1 MSNQTTDRRQRSVRK
16 RQRPDA
22 SLAPVLPEHTHIEQV
37 QGSRQV
43 PSAPPFDLAVEW
55 RVIDALTPYAR
66 NARTHST
73 KQINQIAASI
83 KEFGFTNPVLIDVE
97 GGIIAG
103 HGRVEAAKLL
113 GLERVPTIRLDH
125 LSEAQK
131 RAYIVADNRLAELA
145 GWDKD
150 ILGIELQHLSALD
163 LDFDVEIT
171 GFETA
176 EVDLLIESLEATN
189 EADPADEVPNI
200 AENTRAVTEP
210 GDLWLLGEHQLLCAD
225 ALKPESYERLMEG
238 VRARMVFTDPPYNV
252 PIDGHVCG
260 LGKTRHREFAMA
272 SGEMSEAEFTT
283 FLETMLTNVAHSCVD
298 GAIVDVC
305 MDWRHLYEL
314 LTAGRNAKLTLLNVC
329 VWNKDNGGMGS
340 LYRSKHEL
348 VCVFKSGDAQHINN
362 VELGKYGRYRTNV
375 WDYAGVNTLRKGRLE
390 ELSMHPTVKPV
401 ALVADAIKDCTRRGD
416 IVLDAFAGS
425 GTTLIAAEKTGRK
438 GRGLELDP
446 LYVDIAVCRWER
458 LTGEKAVHT
467 ATGLTMEELAVVRG
481 VSVAPEGESL
491 PRTDTAAGREV
502 DHEA

>member
-1 MSNQTTDRRQRSVRK
+1 MPEKLVIERFPTSVLSFNR
-16 RQRPDA
+16 
-22 SLAPVLPEHTHIEQV
+22 
-37 QGSRQV
+37 
-43 PSAPPFDLAVEW
+43 
-55 RVIDALTPYAR
+55 R
-66 NARTHST
+66 NARTHSK
-73 KQINQIAASI
+73 KQVRQIAASI
-83 KEFGFTNPVLIDVE
+83 EEFGFVNPVLIDEANLV
-97 GGIIAG
+97 IAG
-103 HGRVEAAKLL
+103 HGRLAAARLLKL
-113 GLERVPTIRLDH
+113 ETVPAIRLSH
-125 LSEAQK
+125 LSETQK
-131 RAYIVADNRLAELA
+131 RALAIADNKLAENAEWDQELLA
-145 GWDKD
+145 RE
-150 ILGIELQHLSALD
+150 LECLSEIEV
-163 LDFDVEIT
+163 DFDVEIT
-171 GFETA
+171 GFEAA
-176 EVDLLIESLEATN
+176 EIDLLIEGLEHA
-189 EADPADEVPNI
+189 ESDPKADAIPESPGTED
-200 AENTRAVTEP
+200 VTVAP
-210 GDLWLLGEHQLLCAD
+210 GDLWLLGRHRLLCGD
-225 ALKPESYERLMEG
+225 ARDPGAFRRLMAGES
-238 VRARMVFTDPPYNV
+238 AQMVFVDPPYNV
-252 PIDGHVCG
+252 PIHGHVCG
-260 LGKTRHREFAMA
+260 LGRIKHREFAMA
-272 SGEMSEAEFTT
+272 SGEMTEGQFVEFLRQT
-283 FLETMLTNVAHSCVD
+283 LANLAAHSAD
-298 GAIVDVC
+298 GAIHYVC

-416 IVLDAFAGS
+416 VVLDAFSGS

-467 ATGLTMEELAVVRG
+467 ATGLTMEELAAVRG
-481 VSVAPEGESL
+481 ESVAPEGESL